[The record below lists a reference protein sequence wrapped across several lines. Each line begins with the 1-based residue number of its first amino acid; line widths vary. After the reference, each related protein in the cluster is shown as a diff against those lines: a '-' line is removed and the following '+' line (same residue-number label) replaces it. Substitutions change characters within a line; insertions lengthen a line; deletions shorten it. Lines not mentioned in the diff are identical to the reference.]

1 MNQIIYNIEVLSF
14 KTNYNKFLDN
24 FRQTLIIL
32 KDGNKL
38 RLDVENKTELSVEQI
53 LNEFINENNI
63 TNISNSTIN

>member
-1 MNQIIYNIEVLSF
+1 MNQTINNIEVLSF
-14 KTNYNKFLDN
+14 KTNYNVFLDN

-63 TNISNSTIN
+63 TNTSSGTIN